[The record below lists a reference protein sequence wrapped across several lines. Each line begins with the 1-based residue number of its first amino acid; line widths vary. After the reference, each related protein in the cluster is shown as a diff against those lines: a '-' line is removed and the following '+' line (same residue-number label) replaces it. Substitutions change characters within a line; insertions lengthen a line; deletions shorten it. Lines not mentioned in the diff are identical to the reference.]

1 MENENITEDIKE
13 NKIKNGEIHKLVYWL
28 RVNTFRRLIEIVGQ
42 FWRKGSIKSE
52 PNSSGMKIKE
62 VSAMISKKISV
73 KFNSCC
79 VSYAVKATLDENNT
93 DYLAALDELKDQL
106 ILKVQEALNGKKNGN
121 GKEGANEKKADDG
134 HGVEM
139 ESDPGQQTDQEQ
151 GKT

>member
-1 MENENITEDIKE
+1 MENENITEDIKA

-28 RVNTFRRLIEIVGQ
+28 RVNTFRRLIEIAGQ
-42 FWRKGSIKSE
+42 FWKKGSIKSE
-52 PNSSGMKIKE
+52 PDSSGMKIKE
-62 VSAMISKKISV
+62 VSVMISKKISV

-106 ILKVQEALNGKKNGN
+106 IIKVQEALNGKKNGN
-121 GKEGANEKKADDG
+121 CKDGTDEKKEDG
-134 HGVEM
+134 SHEVDLGAT
-139 ESDPGQQTDQEQ
+139 SGQQTDQEQ